1 MTIDTFAIDT
11 IERYPN
17 LAKNKI
23 PFINTEVN
31 SNEIRIL
38 KAITKQVFH
47 QTKITENIHLITYM
61 KQQQLLETIN
71 FLQAEG
77 ITNPEIGIVL
87 GTGLGKLVNEISIEK
102 EIPYSNI
109 PNFPVATVEFHSGK
123 LIYGE
128 LSGKKVLVMAGRFHL
143 YEGYNAWEVTYGIRT
158 LHGLG
163 IKNLLI
169 SNAAGAI
176 NLSYK
181 KGDLMLI
188 EDHINLQG
196 SSPLAFKGA
205 NAFGNIFADML
216 EPYSKEINTKMLTV
230 AKKQNIQLHTGIY
243 TSVLGPQLETRAE
256 YRMLQIFE
264 TDAVGMSTVPEVI
277 VAKQLNLPC
286 AAISVLTDE
295 CDPKNLQ
302 PVDIAEIIAI
312 AGKAEPK
319 MIALFKGVI
328 EML

>member
-1 MTIDTFAIDT
+1 MDKHQQLKET
-11 IERYPN
+11 IE
-17 LAKNKI
+17 
-23 PFINTEVN
+23 F
-31 SNEIRIL
+31 L
-38 KAITKQVFH
+38 KGK
-47 QTKITENIHLITYM
+47 
-61 KQQQLLETIN
+61 
-71 FLQAEG
+71 G
-77 ITNPEIGIVL
+77 ITIPKVGIVL
-87 GTGLGKLVNEISIEK
+87 GTGLGKLIDEISIEK
-102 EIPYSNI
+102 EIFYADI
-109 PNFPVATVEFHSGK
+109 PHFPMATVEFHSGK

-128 LSGKKVLVMAGRFHL
+128 LSEKKVLVMSGRFHL
-143 YEGYNAWEVTYGIRT
+143 YEGYNAWEVTYGIRIM
-158 LHGLG
+158 HGLG

-205 NAFGNIFADML
+205 NNFGNIFADML
-216 EPYSKEINTKMLTV
+216 APYSKIINNKIKEI
-230 AKKQNIQLHTGIY
+230 AKDQNIKLHNGVY
-243 TSVLGPQLETRAE
+243 ASVLGPQLETRAE
-256 YRMLQIFE
+256 YRMLQILE

-277 VAKQLNLPC
+277 VAKHLELPC

-302 PVDIAEIIAI
+302 PVNIAEIIAI

-319 MIALFKGVI
+319 MIVLFKRVI
-328 EML
+328 QDL